1 MEFKFDA
8 NQDFQLEAI
17 NAIADIFDGQ
27 RRQELD
33 LQFKLGG
40 IPAVANRLDLH
51 ENALLHNLQLVQE
64 RNHIRRD
71 PRLEFLSETITTA
84 EGNEMVC
91 FPNFSVEMETGTGKT
106 YVYLR
111 TTLELFQRYGMRKF
125 IVVVPSVA
133 IREGV
138 LKTLAITQKH
148 LRELYDNVPY
158 RYYKYDSS
166 NLAQVRQFAL
176 SDSVE
181 IMVMTLAAFNKAANV
196 IHQGTD
202 RLQGETPIH
211 LVQAARPILI
221 LDEPQNMESEK
232 SIAALAALHPLL
244 ALRYSAT
251 HRVPYN
257 IVYRLTPAAAYQR
270 RLVKRIEVASTQ
282 EEGTVNK
289 PYIRLISVTTQK
301 RTLTCRIALHQL
313 QKSGQINEKVI
324 TCKPGDSLKDKSGGR
339 DIYAPYTVAD
349 IEIDR
354 NLIRFSNT
362 EELRTGEEIG
372 ADKVAIFKAQ
382 IHYTVEEHMRK
393 QTWMRAHGVK
403 ILSLFFIDR
412 VDNYALEDGIIR
424 QLFNRT
430 FNELK
435 HRFPEWKEYQPE
447 QVQAAYFAQKTTRSG
462 EVIFE
467 DSKTGTSQKDK
478 EAYELIMKE
487 KERLL
492 SLDEPVSFIFSHSA
506 LREGWDNPNVFQI
519 CTLNQSLSDV
529 KKRQEIGRG
538 VRLAVDQTGAR
549 VPHEAINIL
558 TVVANE
564 SYESFVS
571 ELQSE
576 IAEEYRAE
584 IEQRYGKKIDKLTSA
599 ERAQIEEEYGQGILP
614 PKPANAR
621 QRVTIK
627 LRKQMAL
634 KPEFQALWEKISRKT
649 RYSVTIDTERL
660 IRDVTAELIQIDF
673 RPPQIS
679 ITKAKVDLDFAG
691 VFQAWQMSAAKSL
704 VSLVGRYPLPNL
716 VDIMTTLMEQTSPP
730 MRLTRRTLLEIIKNA
745 PNQNAV
751 VENPNEFA
759 AATVSIIKRKLADQ
773 LINGIQYHLLN
784 DWYQMELFEEEIKSW
799 EDLVEPATNA
809 LYDQII
815 VDSNVERQ
823 FVKELER
830 REDVILYIKLPDWF
844 KVPTPIGNYNP
855 DWAIVMKVPE
865 QPGEE
870 LLYLISETKGATDPS
885 KLQYAHESQKIKCG
899 HTHFMKA
906 LKVPYRV
913 MVSTADLPRASIFPD
928 SS

>member
-8 NQDFQLEAI
+8 NQDFQREAI

-40 IPAVANRLDLH
+40 IPAVANRLELH
-51 ENALLHNLQLVQE
+51 ESVLLNNLQMVQA
-64 RNHIRRD
+64 RHNIRLD
-71 PRLEFLSETITTA
+71 PQLKYLSETITTA
-84 EGNEMVC
+84 EGSETVR

-111 TTLELFQRYGMRKF
+111 TILELYQRYGMRKF

-138 LKTLAITQKH
+138 LKTLAVTQKH
-148 LRELYDNVPY
+148 FQELYNNVPY
-158 RYYKYDSS
+158 RYYAYNSADLNS
-166 NLAQVRQFAL
+166 VRQFTL

-181 IMVMTLAAFNKAANV
+181 IMVMTLAAFNSATNV
-196 IHQGTD
+196 IHQTTD

-232 SIAALAALHPLL
+232 SIAALAALHPLF

-282 EEGTVNK
+282 EEGSVNK
-289 PYIRLISVTTQK
+289 PYLRLVSVKTQK

-313 QKSGQINEKVI
+313 QKSGQIKER
-324 TCKPGDSLKDKSGGR
+324 TLACKPGDSLKDKSGGR
-339 DIYAPYTVAD
+339 DIYAPFTIAD

-354 NLIRFSNT
+354 DLIRFSNT
-362 EELRTGEEIG
+362 QELRVGQEFS
-372 ADKVAIFKAQ
+372 ADKVAIFEAQ
-382 IHYTVEEHMRK
+382 IRYTIEEHMRK
-393 QTWMRAHGVK
+393 QAWMKAQGIK

-412 VDNYALEDGIIR
+412 VDNYAPADGVIR
-424 QLFNRT
+424 QLFNRA

-435 HRFPEWKEYQPE
+435 QIFPGWEAYEPDD
-447 QVQAAYFAQKTTRSG
+447 VQSAYFAQKTTRTG
-462 EVIFE
+462 EVILE

-478 EAYELIMKE
+478 EAYQLIMKE

-492 SLDEPVSFIFSHSA
+492 SLEEPVSFIFSHSA

-519 CTLNQSLSDV
+519 CTLNHSLSDM

-538 VRLAVDQTGAR
+538 VRLAVNQAGER
-549 VPHEAINIL
+549 IQHEAINVL
-558 TVVANE
+558 TVIANE
-564 SYESFVS
+564 SYESFVA

-576 IAEEYRAE
+576 IAEEYRVE
-584 IEQRYGKKIDKLTSA
+584 IEQRYGKKIGDLTPA
-599 ERAQIEEEYGQGILP
+599 ERRKVEEEYGQGILP

-621 QRVTIK
+621 QRVTVK
-627 LRKQMAL
+627 LRKHMTL
-634 KPEFQALWEKISRKT
+634 KPEFQTLWEKISRKT
-649 RYSVTIDTERL
+649 RYSVTVDTERL
-660 IRDVTAELIQIDF
+660 IQGVTTDLAHVDF
-673 RPPQIS
+673 RPPQVS

-691 VFQAWQMSAAKSL
+691 VFQAWQMSAAKTL
-704 VSLVGRYPLPNL
+704 VSLIGRYPLPNL
-716 VDIMTTLMEQTSPP
+716 VDIMMTLMEQTSPP
-730 MRLTRRTLLEIIKNA
+730 MRLTRSTLLEIVKHA

-751 VENPNEFA
+751 IENPNEFA
-759 AATVSIIKRKLADQ
+759 AAAVSLIKQKLADQ
-773 LINGIQYHLLN
+773 LIDGIQYHRLE
-784 DWYQMELFEEEIKSW
+784 DWYAMELFDEEVKSW
-799 EDLVEPATNA
+799 EDLVEPATLA
-809 LYDQII
+809 LYDQVI

-823 FVKELER
+823 FVKELEQ
-830 REDVILYIKLPDWF
+830 REDIKMYVKLPDWF
-844 KVPTPIGNYNP
+844 KIATPIGNYNP
-855 DWAIVMKVPE
+855 DWAIVMDDPDR
-865 QPGEE
+865 PGEE
-870 LLYLISETKGATDPS
+870 LLYLISETKGQTDTS

-899 HTHFMKA
+899 RTHFEQA
-906 LKVPYRV
+906 LQVSYKV
-913 MVSTADLPRASIFPD
+913 MASTADLPQSSIKR
-928 SS
+928 